1 MAQIPRALLQRWLVQ
16 AERWWCMTNNRYLK
30 RWDNSVQ
37 NNYGKPSIALVKGK
51 GIVVTDADGK
61 SYLDFLGGIATSVL
75 GHAHPA
81 IVKAVTKQVS
91 TLSHVSNFYAHP
103 NAIELAEKLVGMT
116 GDESAKVFFC
126 QSGAEANEAA
136 LKLSRRTGKV
146 RVVAAQGA
154 FHGRTMG
161 ALSLTGQPS
170 KREPFLPLIK
180 GVKHVPYG
188 DIDAMRKAVTKK
200 TAMVIIEPIMGEAGV
215 IVPPADY
222 LQELRLL
229 CDKSGALLVIDAVQ
243 TGMGRTGDWFGYE
256 YSGITPDVITL
267 AKGLGGGLPLG
278 AMIALGK
285 AADLFQPGDHGST
298 FGGNPVTTSA
308 GLAAI
313 KFIEAQEILSK
324 VEKQGAH
331 LMQELALIPGVKEVR
346 GAGLLLGIELDS
358 IKVAVFA
365 DAMRDAGV
373 LVNAANPTTIRIA
386 PALIVSD
393 AQINRFITIFRKVIA
408 DVK

>member
-1 MAQIPRALLQRWLVQ
+1 
-16 AERWWCMTNNRYLK
+16 MTNKTMINRWK
-30 RWDNSVQ
+30 SSVQ
-37 NNYGKPSIALVKGK
+37 NNYGTPSIALVKGK
-51 GIVVTDADGK
+51 GLVVTDADGK
-61 SYLDFLGGIATSVL
+61 QYLDFLGGIATNIL
-75 GHAHPA
+75 GHSHPA

-91 TLSHVSNFYAHP
+91 TLSHVSNFYVHP
-103 NAIELAEKLVGMT
+103 HAVELAEKLAAMT
-116 GDESAKVFFC
+116 GDKSAKVFFC

-146 RVVAAQGA
+146 RIVAAQGA

-161 ALSLTGQPS
+161 ALSLTGQPA

-180 GVKHVPYG
+180 GVKHVPFG
-188 DIDAMRKAVTKK
+188 DIEAMRKAVTKK

-222 LQELRLL
+222 LRELRAL
-229 CDKSGALLVIDAVQ
+229 CDAKGALLVIDVVQ

-298 FGGNPVTTSA
+298 FGGNPVTTAA

-313 KFIEAQEILSK
+313 KFIETQKILKK
-324 VEKQGAH
+324 VEKQGVY
-331 LMQELALIPGVKEVR
+331 LMQELAVIPGVAEVR
-346 GAGLLLGIELDS
+346 GAGLLLGIELETKKASD
-358 IKVAVFA
+358 VALA
-365 DAMRDAGV
+365 LQNEGV
-373 LVNAANPTTIRIA
+373 LVNAANPTTIRLA
-386 PALIVSD
+386 PALIVTD
-393 AQINRFITIFRKVIA
+393 AQLKKFISIFKKVMS
-408 DVK
+408 DGK

>member
-1 MAQIPRALLQRWLVQ
+1 
-16 AERWWCMTNNRYLK
+16 MTNKTMINR
-30 RWDNSVQ
+30 WSNSVQ
-37 NNYGKPSIALVKGK
+37 NNYGSPSIALVKGK

-61 SYLDFLGGIATSVL
+61 QYLDFLGGIATNIL

-81 IVKAVTKQVS
+81 IVKAVTQQVS
-91 TLSHVSNFYAHP
+91 ILSHVSNFYVHP
-103 NAIELAEKLVGMT
+103 NAVELAEKLASMT
-116 GDESAKVFFC
+116 GDKGAKVFFC

-170 KREPFLPLIK
+170 KREPFLPLVK

-188 DIDAMRKAVTKK
+188 DIEAMRKAVTKK

-222 LQELRLL
+222 LQELRAL
-229 CDKSGALLVIDAVQ
+229 CDAKGVLLVIDAVQ

-298 FGGNPVTTSA
+298 FGGNPVTTAA

-313 KFIEAQEILSK
+313 KFIESQKLLKK
-324 VEKQGAH
+324 VEKQGAY
-331 LMQELALIPGVKEVR
+331 LMQELALIPGVSEVR
-346 GAGLLLGIELDS
+346 GAGLLLGIELENLKSSD
-358 IKVAVFA
+358 VAIA
-365 DAMRDAGV
+365 LQKSGV
-373 LVNAANPTTIRIA
+373 LVNAANPTTIRLA
-386 PALIVSD
+386 PALIVTD
-393 AQINRFITIFRKVIA
+393 AQIKKFISIFKKVMS

>member
-1 MAQIPRALLQRWLVQ
+1 
-16 AERWWCMTNNRYLK
+16 MTNKTMINRWK
-30 RWDNSVQ
+30 SSVQ
-37 NNYGKPSIALVKGK
+37 NNNGTPSIALVKGK
-51 GIVVTDADGK
+51 GLVVTDADGK
-61 SYLDFLGGIATSVL
+61 QYLDFLGGIATNIL

-91 TLSHVSNFYAHP
+91 TLSHVSNFYVHP
-103 NAIELAEKLVGMT
+103 HAVELAEKLAAMT
-116 GDESAKVFFC
+116 GDKSAKVFFC

-136 LKLSRRTGKV
+136 LKLSRRTGRV
-146 RVVAAQGA
+146 RIVAAQGA

-161 ALSLTGQPS
+161 ALSLTGQPAN
-170 KREPFLPLIK
+170 REPFLTLIK
-180 GVKHVPYG
+180 GVKHVPFG
-188 DIDAMRKAVTKK
+188 DIEAMRKAVTKK

-222 LQELRLL
+222 LRELRAL
-229 CDKSGALLVIDAVQ
+229 CDAKGALLVIDAVQ

-298 FGGNPVTTSA
+298 FGGNPVTTAA

-313 KFIEAQEILSK
+313 KFIETQKILKK
-324 VEKQGAH
+324 VEKQGVY
-331 LMQELALIPGVKEVR
+331 LMQELAVIPGVAEVR
-346 GAGLLLGIELDS
+346 GAGLLLGIELETKKASD
-358 IKVAVFA
+358 VAVA
-365 DAMRDAGV
+365 LQNEGV
-373 LVNAANPTTIRIA
+373 LVNAANPTTIRLA
-386 PALIVSD
+386 PALIVTD
-393 AQINRFITIFRKVIA
+393 AQLKKFVSIFKKVMS
-408 DVK
+408 DGK

>member
-1 MAQIPRALLQRWLVQ
+1 
-16 AERWWCMTNNRYLK
+16 MTNKTVVNRWK
-30 RWDNSVQ
+30 SSVQ
-37 NNYGKPSIALVKGK
+37 NNYGSPSIALVKGK
-51 GIVVTDADGK
+51 GLVVTDADGK
-61 SYLDFLGGIATSVL
+61 QYLDFLGGIATNIL

-81 IVKAVTKQVS
+81 IVKAVTKQVA
-91 TLSHVSNFYAHP
+91 TLNHVSNFYAHP
-103 NAIELAEKLVGMT
+103 NAVELAEKLASMT
-116 GDESAKVFFC
+116 GNKSAKVFLC

-136 LKLSRRTGKV
+136 LKLSRRTG
-146 RVVAAQGA
+146 RIRIVAAQGA

-170 KREPFLPLIK
+170 KREPFLPLVK

-188 DIDAMRKAVTKK
+188 DIEAMRKAVTKK

-222 LQELRLL
+222 LRELRAL
-229 CDKSGALLVIDAVQ
+229 CDAKGALLVIDAVQ

-298 FGGNPVTTSA
+298 FGGNPVTTAA

-313 KFIEAQEILSK
+313 KFIETQKILKK
-324 VEKQGAH
+324 VEKQGVY
-331 LMQELALIPGVKEVR
+331 LMQELAVIPGVAEVR
-346 GAGLLLGIELDS
+346 GAGLLLGIELENL
-358 IKVAVFA
+358 KAA
-365 DAMRDAGV
+365 DIAKALQNEGV
-373 LVNAANPTTIRIA
+373 LVNAANPTTIRLA
-386 PALIVSD
+386 PALIVTD
-393 AQINRFITIFRKVIA
+393 AQLKKFVSIFKKVMS
-408 DVK
+408 DGK

>member
-1 MAQIPRALLQRWLVQ
+1 
-16 AERWWCMTNNRYLK
+16 MTNKKMLNRWNTVL
-30 RWDNSVQ
+30 Q
-37 NNYGKPSIALVKGK
+37 NNYGTPSIALIKGK
-51 GIVVTDADGK
+51 GIVVTDADGRD
-61 SYLDFLGGIATSVL
+61 YLDFLGGIATSIL

-81 IVKAVTKQVS
+81 IVKAVSKQAS
-91 TLSHVSNFYAHP
+91 TLGHVSNFYAHP
-103 NAIELAEKLVGMT
+103 NAIVLAEKLARMT
-116 GDESAKVFFC
+116 GDKVAKVFFC

-136 LKLSRRTGKV
+136 FKLSRRTGKV

-161 ALSLTGQPS
+161 ALSLTGQPA

-188 DIDAMRKAVTKK
+188 DIGAMRKAVTKK

-222 LQELRLL
+222 LQQLRTL
-229 CDKSGALLVIDAVQ
+229 CDEKGALLVIDAVQ

-298 FGGNPVTTSA
+298 FGGNPVTTAA

-313 KFIEAQEILSK
+313 DVIESK
-324 VEKQGAH
+324 KLLAKVKKQGAH
-331 LMQELALIPGVKEVR
+331 LIQELALIPGVKEVR

-358 IKVAVFA
+358 LKASDIAT
-365 DAMRDAGV
+365 AMRNAGV
-373 LVNAANPTTIRIA
+373 LVNAANETTIRIA
-386 PALIVSD
+386 PALIVTD
-393 AQINRFITIFRKVIA
+393 AQINKFISIFRKVIS
-408 DVK
+408 DGK

>member
-1 MAQIPRALLQRWLVQ
+1 
-16 AERWWCMTNNRYLK
+16 MTNKKMLD
-30 RWDNSVQ
+30 RWNSVVQ
-37 NNYGKPSIALVKGK
+37 NNYGTPSIALTKGK

-61 SYLDFLGGIATSVL
+61 VYLDFLGGIATSIL

-91 TLSHVSNFYAHP
+91 TLGHISNFYAHP
-103 NAIELAEKLVGMT
+103 NAITLAEKLVAMT
-116 GDESAKVFFC
+116 GEKNAKVFFC

-136 LKLSRRTGKV
+136 FKLSRRTGKV

-188 DIDAMRKAVTKK
+188 DIEAMRKAISKK

-215 IVPPADY
+215 VVPPADY
-222 LQELRLL
+222 LQQLRAI
-229 CDKSGALLVIDAVQ
+229 CDDKGALLVIDAVQ

-298 FGGNPVTTSA
+298 FGGNPVTTAA

-313 KFIEAQEILSK
+313 DVIESKKLLNKVKQQGDYLIQEI
-324 VEKQGAH
+324 
-331 LMQELALIPGVKEVR
+331 ALIPGVKEVR
-346 GAGLLLGIELDS
+346 GAGLLIGIELEALKASD
-358 IKVAVFA
+358 IAT
-365 DAMRDAGV
+365 AMRDAGV
-373 LVNAANPTTIRIA
+373 LVNAANATTIRIA
-386 PALIVSD
+386 PALIVTDAQVNKFISIFKKVISD
-393 AQINRFITIFRKVIA
+393 AK
-408 DVK
+408 

>member
-1 MAQIPRALLQRWLVQ
+1 MSNKKFL
-16 AERWWCMTNNRYLK
+16 T
-30 RWDNSVQ
+30 RWDNSLQ
-37 NNYGKPSIALVKGK
+37 NNYGKPAITLVKGK
-51 GIVVTDADGK
+51 GIVVTDANGK
-61 SYLDFLGGIATSVL
+61 TYLDFLGGIATSIL

-91 TLSHVSNFYAHP
+91 VLSHVSNFYAHP
-103 NAIELAEKLVGMT
+103 NAIALAEKLTKMT
-116 GDESAKVFFC
+116 GDKNAKVFFC

-136 LKLSRRTGKV
+136 LKLSRRAGKV

-188 DIDAMRKAVTKK
+188 DINAMRKAITKK

-215 IVPPADY
+215 IVPPAEY
-222 LQELRLL
+222 LQQLRAL
-229 CDKSGALLVIDAVQ
+229 CDKNGSLLVIDAVQ

-298 FGGNPVTTSA
+298 FGGNPVTTAA

-313 KFIEAQEILSK
+313 EFIESKKILAK

-346 GAGLLLGIELDS
+346 GAGLLLGIELESLKASDVS
-358 IKVAVFA
+358 
-365 DAMRDAGV
+365 DAMRSAGV
-373 LVNAANPTTIRIA
+373 LVNAANATTIRIA
-386 PALIVSD
+386 PALIVTD
-393 AQINRFITIFRKVIA
+393 AQIDKFISLFRKVIA
-408 DVK
+408 DAK

>member
-1 MAQIPRALLQRWLVQ
+1 
-16 AERWWCMTNNRYLK
+16 MTNKTYLYRWNRSLQ
-30 RWDNSVQ
+30 NS
-37 NNYGKPSIALVKGK
+37 YGKPSITLVKGK
-51 GIVVTDADGK
+51 GVLVTDADGK
-61 SYLDFLGGIATSVL
+61 TYMDFLGGIATNIL

-91 TLSHVSNFYAHP
+91 VLSHVSNFYAHP
-103 NAIELAEKLVGMT
+103 NAIALAEKLTKMT
-116 GDESAKVFFC
+116 GDKNAKVFFC

-180 GVKHVPYG
+180 GIKHVPFG
-188 DIDAMRKAVTKK
+188 DIDAMRKAVSKK

-222 LQELRLL
+222 LQELRKL
-229 CDKSGALLVIDAVQ
+229 CDKNGALLVIDAVQ

-256 YSGITPDVITL
+256 YSGIKPDVITL

-298 FGGNPVTTSA
+298 FGGNPVTTAA

-313 KFIEAQEILSK
+313 EFIESKKILGK

-331 LMQELALIPGVKEVR
+331 LILELALIPGVKEVR
-346 GAGLLLGIELDS
+346 GAGLLLGIELES
-358 IKVAVFA
+358 LKAAVVS
-365 DAMRDAGV
+365 DAMREAGV
-373 LVNAANPTTIRIA
+373 LVNAANATTIRIA
-386 PALIVSD
+386 PALIVTD
-393 AQINRFITIFRKVIA
+393 AQITKFISIFRKVIA

>member
-1 MAQIPRALLQRWLVQ
+1 
-16 AERWWCMTNNRYLK
+16 MTNKKFLT
-30 RWDNSVQ
+30 RWDASLQ
-37 NNYGKPSIALVKGK
+37 NNYGKPAIALVKGK

-61 SYLDFLGGIATSVL
+61 TYLDFLGGIATSIL

-91 TLSHVSNFYAHP
+91 VLSHVSNFYAHP
-103 NAIELAEKLVGMT
+103 NAIALAEKLTKMT
-116 GDESAKVFFC
+116 GDKNAKVFFC

-188 DIDAMRKAVTKK
+188 DINAMRKAITKK

-215 IVPPADY
+215 IVPPAEY
-222 LQELRLL
+222 LQQLREL
-229 CDKSGALLVIDAVQ
+229 CDKNGSLLVIDAVQ

-298 FGGNPVTTSA
+298 FGGNPVTTAA

-313 KFIEAQEILSK
+313 EFIESKKILGK

-346 GAGLLLGIELDS
+346 GAGLLLGIELESLKASDVS
-358 IKVAVFA
+358 
-365 DAMRDAGV
+365 DAMRSAGV
-373 LVNAANPTTIRIA
+373 LVNAANSTTIRIA
-386 PALIVSD
+386 PALIVTD
-393 AQINRFITIFRKVIA
+393 AQINKFISLFRKVIA
-408 DVK
+408 DGK

>member
-1 MAQIPRALLQRWLVQ
+1 
-16 AERWWCMTNNRYLK
+16 MTNKKILK
-30 RWDNSVQ
+30 RWSSVVQ
-37 NNYGKPSIALVKGK
+37 NNYGTPSIALLKGK

-61 SYLDFLGGIATSVL
+61 QYLDFLGGIATSIL

-81 IVKAVTKQVS
+81 IVKAVTKQIS

-103 NAIELAEKLVGMT
+103 NAIELAEKLTSMT
-116 GDESAKVFFC
+116 GDKNAKVFFC

-188 DIDAMRKAVTKK
+188 DIEAMRKAVTRK

-215 IVPPADY
+215 VVPPADY
-222 LQELRLL
+222 LQQIRQI
-229 CDKSGALLVIDAVQ
+229 CDDKGSLLVIDAVQ

-285 AADLFQPGDHGST
+285 AAELFQPGDHGST

-313 KFIEAQEILSK
+313 NFIESKKILKK
-324 VEKQGAH
+324 VQTQGSH
-331 LMQELALIPGVKEVR
+331 LIQELAMIQGVKEVR
-346 GAGLLLGIELDS
+346 GAGLLIGIELES
-358 IKVAVFA
+358 LKAA
-365 DAMRDAGV
+365 DIAAAMREAGV
-373 LVNAANPTTIRIA
+373 LVNAANEKTIRIA
-386 PALIVSD
+386 PALVVSD
-393 AQINRFITIFRKVIA
+393 AQINKFISIFKKVMNDA
-408 DVK
+408 K

>member
-1 MAQIPRALLQRWLVQ
+1 
-16 AERWWCMTNNRYLK
+16 MTNKTMINRWK
-30 RWDNSVQ
+30 SSVQ
-37 NNYGKPSIALVKGK
+37 NNYGTPSIALVKGK
-51 GIVVTDADGK
+51 GLVVTDADGK
-61 SYLDFLGGIATSVL
+61 QYLDFLGGIATSIL

-103 NAIELAEKLVGMT
+103 HAIELAEKLAAMT
-116 GDESAKVFFC
+116 GDKKAKVFFC

-136 LKLSRRTGKV
+136 LKLSRRSGKV
-146 RVVAAQGA
+146 RIVAAQGA

-180 GVKHVPYG
+180 GVKHVPFG
-188 DIDAMRKAVTKK
+188 EIEAMRKAVTKK

-222 LQELRLL
+222 LRELRAL
-229 CDKSGALLVIDAVQ
+229 CDAKCALLVIDAVQ

-298 FGGNPVTTSA
+298 FGGNPVTTAA

-313 KFIEAQEILSK
+313 KFIEAQKILKK
-324 VEKQGAH
+324 VETQG
-331 LMQELALIPGVKEVR
+331 LCLIQELALIPGVAEVR
-346 GAGLLLGIELDS
+346 GAGLLLGIELESRKAAD
-358 IKVAVFA
+358 VALA
-365 DAMRDAGV
+365 LQNEGV
-373 LVNAANPTTIRIA
+373 LVNAANPTTIRLA
-386 PALIVSD
+386 PALIVTD
-393 AQINRFITIFRKVIA
+393 AQIKKFVAIFRKVMS
-408 DVK
+408 DGK

>member
-1 MAQIPRALLQRWLVQ
+1 
-16 AERWWCMTNNRYLK
+16 MTNNIYLK

-37 NNYGKPSIALVKGK
+37 NNYGKPSIALVEGK

-188 DIDAMRKAVTKK
+188 DINAMRKAVSKK

-222 LQELRLL
+222 LRELRLL
-229 CDKSGALLVIDAVQ
+229 CDKNGALLVIDAVQ

-358 IKVAVFA
+358 LKAADIS
-365 DAMRDAGV
+365 DAMREAGV
-373 LVNAANPTTIRIA
+373 LVNAANATTIRIA
-386 PALIVSD
+386 PALLVSD
-393 AQINRFITIFRKVIA
+393 AQIKRFITIFRKVISDA
-408 DVK
+408 K